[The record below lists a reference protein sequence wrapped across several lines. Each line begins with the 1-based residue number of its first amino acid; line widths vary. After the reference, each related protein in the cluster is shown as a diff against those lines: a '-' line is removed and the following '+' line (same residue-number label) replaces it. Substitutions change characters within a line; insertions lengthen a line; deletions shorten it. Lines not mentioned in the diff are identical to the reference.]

1 MITKQNLLSIERV
14 GVTDSSCFDYYLKE
28 LVKSKQ
34 LRGSEIRI
42 TSETYL

>member
-1 MITKQNLLSIERV
+1 MITKQNLLPIERV
-14 GVTDSSCFDYYLKE
+14 GVTDSSCFDYHLKE

-42 TSETYL
+42 T